1 MLGTSLVPLYFMY
14 AGAPPAWNV
23 LTRSFVNLVTA
34 VAIFIFIVG
43 LAHLIR
49 RAGERFEWL
58 AGVVSSAGLMYVTV
72 TLIAISLEAGVVLDQ
87 PDGTVDPTVDGP
99 IAHANMLLHGSVPR
113 LLTAVMLAAA
123 GYAILRSGAL
133 SRWAGRSAYL
143 LAAINL
149 AFVPSLFFGDDAE
162 QFYSAVGWG
171 TAASAATLLLYWA
184 LAVGI
189 ALLRRPAASPPMA
202 APTDGPFAEALIR
215 R

>member
-1 MLGTSLVPLYFMY
+1 
-14 AGAPPAWNV
+14 
-23 LTRSFVNLVTA
+23 
-34 VAIFIFIVG
+34 
-43 LAHLIR
+43 
-49 RAGERFEWL
+49 
-58 AGVVSSAGLMYVTV
+58 MYVTV

-149 AFVPSLFFGDDAE
+149 AFVPSLFFGDDAA
-162 QFYSAVGWG
+162 QFWSAVGWG

-189 ALLRRPAASPPMA
+189 ALLRRSAASPPMA
-202 APTDGPFAEALIR
+202 APTDGPFAEALTR